1 MPTTLAAE
9 STIFARAQ
17 ALLPS
22 LRTGERVD
30 IQFFLYLSALS
41 WFRHLGF
48 AKLLLLPAAAMLIY
62 SLAAWQER
70 WLGWDRLILDGGL
83 RAAVE
88 IAGFLPPSLL
98 ETGCLL
104 LCAFAYATLVFIATI
119 YCRYHYAMDG
129 LASIGIVSTV
139 CAAAGWRGDAIA

>member
-22 LRTGERVD
+22 LRTGERVG
-30 IQFFLYLSALS
+30 ILYYLYLSALS

-48 AKLLLLPAAAMLIY
+48 AKRMLLPA
-62 SLAAWQER
+62 WQEQ

-83 RAAVE
+83 RAAME

-104 LCAFAYATLVFIATI
+104 PYAFAYATLVFVATI
-119 YCRYHYAMDG
+119 YCRSHYAMGG